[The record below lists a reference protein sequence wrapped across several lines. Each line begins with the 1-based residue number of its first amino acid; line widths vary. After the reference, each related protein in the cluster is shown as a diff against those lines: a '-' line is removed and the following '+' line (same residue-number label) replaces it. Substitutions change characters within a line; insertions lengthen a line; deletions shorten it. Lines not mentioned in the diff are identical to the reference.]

1 MKSLHTKKLNRQQLR
16 SIMAGLGVCPYEG
29 QACTPGEPFN
39 CIPAEAFF
47 CINGVWTQCS
57 YGNDECF

>member
-1 MKSLHTKKLNRQQLR
+1 MKNLHTKKLNRQQLR

-47 CINGVWTQCS
+47 CIDGVWVKM
-57 YGNDECF
+57 